1 MLGSLELLADL
12 CCFIDLRYVLDT
24 ALEILDN
31 YTIFNLDL
39 QLCLFDFYRPGN
51 YLATDLVSIPMG
63 SATYLIS
70 LQAVSC
76 LGIYCFASAY
86 FVFVC

>member
-1 MLGSLELLADL
+1 MLGSLKLLADL
-12 CCFIDLRYVLDT
+12 YCFIDLRFVLDT
-24 ALEILDN
+24 ELEILDN
-31 YTIFNLDL
+31 YTIFNLDQ

-51 YLATDLVSIPMG
+51 YLVTDLVLVPMG

-76 LGIYCFASAY
+76 LEIYCFAFAY
-86 FVFVC
+86 FAFVC